1 MKISHIKLQRPLF
14 YNNKFAL
21 RFEIGD
27 TNIPISINNIYNKKY
42 FSEALKRAIS
52 IFEATFSKGD
62 NITFVCQ
69 NYAFRKSGRIRK
81 NGFLLKQIKS
91 TDIVF
96 TKRRDIYVDNLFSC
110 KKCYYQR
117 VTISKLN
124 LEQICYKNILKS
136 IINQDFADIYPSIAQ
151 ECYFVNN
158 SKNLI
163 LNLYDDRGM
172 DVIAIQ
178 KETLQ
183 SLYETHN
190 NWILNYDRKQI
201 DKVFSC

>member
-1 MKISHIKLQRPLF
+1 MNIDEIKIQKPLF

-27 TNIPISINNIYNKKY
+27 TNIPISANKIYNKKY
-42 FSEALKRAIS
+42 FFEALKRAIS

-69 NYAFRKSGRIRK
+69 NYAFKKSGRIRK

-91 TDIVF
+91 SNIVF
-96 TKRRDIYVDNLFSC
+96 TKHRDIYMDDLLSC
-110 KKCYYQR
+110 KNCYYR
-117 VTISKLN
+117 RATISKLN
-124 LEQICYKNILKS
+124 LQQICYKNILKS
-136 IINQDFADIYPSIAQ
+136 IINQDFIDKSPSTSQ

-163 LNLYDDRGM
+163 LNLYDDRGI
-172 DVIAIQ
+172 DVMATK

-183 SLYETHN
+183 SLYKTYN
-190 NWILNYDRKQI
+190 SWILNYDRKRV
-201 DKVFSC
+201 DETFA